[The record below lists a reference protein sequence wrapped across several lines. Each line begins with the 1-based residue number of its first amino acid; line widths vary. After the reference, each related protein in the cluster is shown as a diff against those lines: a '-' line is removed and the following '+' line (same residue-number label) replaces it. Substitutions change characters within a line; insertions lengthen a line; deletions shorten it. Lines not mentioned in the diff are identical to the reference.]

1 MEPISKSVVRKDH
14 APKIT
19 GTSIYVDDYANTGVL
34 TGRFLRSKT
43 ARARIV
49 SVTVPELPPGYFYV
63 DKDDVPGVNK
73 VHIVMDDTPVFA
85 QDTVEYI
92 GEPIAMVVGPDVR
105 QVETILAGIRVEYEE
120 LEPVLD
126 LRRADTVFFDYEY
139 GRGDL
144 EKAFAEAD
152 QVFTEEFSTGY
163 QDQTYLETQGMMAQP
178 EPDGRMFVHGS
189 LQCVYYV
196 HTALMQ
202 ALGCGPE
209 DVHVLQDVTGGGF
222 GGKEDFPSILGCQ
235 VAVAAKKAGAPVR
248 CVFSRREDLEF
259 TPKRHP
265 SLCTYRAAVKD
276 GRVTAMDIE
285 VLFNAGAYTTLSAVV
300 LQRGVICASGVYNIE
315 HLHVHG
321 KALKTNT
328 VPSGAYRGFGAP
340 QTFFA
345 VEMFMDHIAKDLGE
359 DSLEFKE
366 KHLVKQGDKTST
378 SGIYHFP
385 VPLPDMI
392 EEVNAACDFRRK
404 HKEYA
409 LPQTGRFRRGIGMS
423 LYFHG
428 AGFTGSGE
436 RDIIK
441 AVCRLAK
448 HADGTVEILA
458 ANGEIGQGLRTTFP
472 KIVAKELGLPLEKVR
487 FEHPDTA
494 RVPDSGPTVASRSLM
509 IVGELLRRCAVRL
522 RETWVDGEEQMVE
535 EHFKEPDFM
544 IPFYLDKFQGDAYPT
559 YAWGVNAIEVE
570 VDTYT
575 GLTKILG
582 AYGSFD
588 VGTPMD
594 EGIVMGQMEGGF
606 LQGIGYASME
616 SMDYDSRGRIRN
628 NSFSDYLIPTAAD
641 VPNLTCMLH
650 VEKYPDGPYGA
661 KGAGELPLVGAPG
674 AYVEAMEQALGGS
687 VRLRHAPFTPEDTMK
702 VIAKEGL

>member
-14 APKIT
+14 EPKMS
-19 GTSIYVDDYANTGVL
+19 GRSLYVGDYGNEGVL
-34 TGRFLRSKT
+34 TGKFLRAKA
-43 ARARIV
+43 ARARIL
-49 SVTVPELPPGYFYV
+49 SVKVPELPPGYFYI
-63 DKDDVPGVNK
+63 DRRDVPGVNK

-85 QDTVEYI
+85 EDITEYI
-92 GEPIAMVVGPDVR
+92 GEPIAMVAGPDPKKVDELLAAI
-105 QVETILAGIRVEYEE
+105 QVDWEE

-126 LRRADTVFFDYEY
+126 IRKSDTVFFDYEY
-139 GRGDL
+139 GKGNL
-144 EKAFAEAD
+144 EEAFAQAD
-152 QVFTEEFSTGY
+152 KVYEEEFSTGY
-163 QDQTYLETQGMMAQP
+163 QDQTYLETQAMMAEP
-178 EPDGRMFVHGS
+178 EENGRMFVHGS
-189 LQCVYYV
+189 LQCAYYV

-202 ALGCGPE
+202 ALGCGPDE
-209 DVHVLQDVTGGGF
+209 VHVLQDVTGGGF

-235 VAVAAKKAGAPVR
+235 AAVAARKAGAPVR
-248 CVFSRREDLEF
+248 CVFDRREDLEF

-276 GRVTAMDIE
+276 GCVTALDIE

-300 LQRGVICASGVYNIE
+300 LQRGVICASGVYNIPN
-315 HLHVHG
+315 LHVHG
-321 KALKTNT
+321 KAMKTNT

-345 VEMFMDHIAKDLGE
+345 VELLMDHIAKDLGE
-359 DSLEFKE
+359 DSLDFKE
-366 KHLVKQGDKTST
+366 RHLVKQGDPTST

-385 VPLPDMI
+385 VPLPAMI
-392 EEVNAACDFRRK
+392 DEVDAACDFRRK
-404 HKEYA
+404 HREYA
-409 LPQTGRFRRGIGMS
+409 LPQSGRFRRGIGMS
-423 LYFHG
+423 MYFHG

-441 AVCRLAK
+441 AVCRLLK
-448 HADGTVEILA
+448 RADGTVEILA

-472 KIVAKELGLPLEKVR
+472 KIVANELGLPLDKV
-487 FEHPDTA
+487 FYEHPDTA

-522 RETWVDGEEQMVE
+522 KEEWRDGEEQVVE
-535 EHFKEPDFM
+535 EHFREPDFM

-594 EGIVMGQMEGGF
+594 EGIVLGQMEGGF

-616 SMDYDSRGRIRN
+616 SMSYDSRGRIRS

-641 VPNLTCMLH
+641 VPNLKCMLH

-674 AYVEAMEQALGGS
+674 AYVEAMEQALGGR
-687 VRLRHAPFTPEDTMK
+687 VRLHHAPFTPEDAMK
-702 VIAKEGL
+702 VIAKEGV

>member
-14 APKIT
+14 EPKMS
-19 GTSIYVDDYANTGVL
+19 GRSLYVGDYGNEGVL
-34 TGRFLRSKT
+34 TGKFLRAKA
-43 ARARIV
+43 ARARIL
-49 SVTVPELPPGYFYV
+49 SVKVPELPPGYFYI
-63 DKDDVPGVNK
+63 DRRDVPGVNK

-85 QDTVEYI
+85 EDITEYI
-92 GEPIAMVVGPDVR
+92 GEPIAMVAGPDPKKVDELLAAI
-105 QVETILAGIRVEYEE
+105 QVDWEE

-126 LRRADTVFFDYEY
+126 IRKSDTVFFDYEY
-139 GRGDL
+139 GKGNL
-144 EKAFAEAD
+144 EEAFAQAD
-152 QVFTEEFSTGY
+152 KVYEEEFSTGY
-163 QDQTYLETQGMMAQP
+163 QDQTYLETQAMMAEP
-178 EPDGRMFVHGS
+178 EENGRMFVHGS
-189 LQCVYYV
+189 LQCAYYV

-202 ALGCGPE
+202 ALGCGPDE
-209 DVHVLQDVTGGGF
+209 VHVLQDVTGGGF

-235 VAVAAKKAGAPVR
+235 AAVAARKAGAPVR
-248 CVFSRREDLEF
+248 CVFDRREDLEF

-276 GRVTAMDIE
+276 GCVTALDIE

-300 LQRGVICASGVYNIE
+300 LQRGVICASGVYNIPN
-315 HLHVHG
+315 LHVHG
-321 KALKTNT
+321 KAMKTNT

-345 VEMFMDHIAKDLGE
+345 VELLMDHIAKDLGE
-359 DSLEFKE
+359 DSLDFKE
-366 KHLVKQGDKTST
+366 RHLVKQGDPTST
-378 SGIYHFP
+378 SGVYHFP
-385 VPLPDMI
+385 VPLPAMI
-392 EEVNAACDFRRK
+392 GEVDAACDFRRK
-404 HKEYA
+404 HGEYA

-423 LYFHG
+423 MYFHG

-441 AVCRLAK
+441 AVCRLLK
-448 HADGTVEILA
+448 RADGTVEILA

-472 KIVAKELGLPLEKVR
+472 KIVANELGLPLDKV
-487 FEHPDTA
+487 FYEHPDTA

-522 RETWVDGEEQMVE
+522 KEEWRDGEEQVVE
-535 EHFKEPDFM
+535 EHFREPDFM

-575 GLTKILG
+575 GLTRILG

-594 EGIVMGQMEGGF
+594 EGIVLGQMEGGF

-616 SMDYDSRGRIRN
+616 SMSYDSRGRIRS

-641 VPNLTCMLH
+641 VPNLKCMLH

-674 AYVEAMEQALGGS
+674 AYVEAMEQALGGR
-687 VRLRHAPFTPEDTMK
+687 VRLHHAPFTPEDAMK
-702 VIAKEGL
+702 VIAKEGV

>member
-105 QVETILAGIRVEYEE
+105 QVEAILAGIRVEYEE

-235 VAVAAKKAGAPVR
+235 VAVAEKKAGAPVR

-359 DSLEFKE
+359 GSLEFKE

-472 KIVAKELGLPLEKVR
+472 KIVAKELGLPLEKVC

-522 RETWVDGEEQMVE
+522 REAWIDGEEQMVE

-641 VPNLTCMLH
+641 VPNLICMLH